1 MADKDAVWDVVV
13 EEADDPTQPQSGTV
27 EIAIVKKTEVEARQ
41 AFVEAVSNAKRLAY
55 RSVRLR
61 SDGVDVEKW
70 PPAAE

>member
-1 MADKDAVWDVVV
+1 MANKDAVWDVVV
-13 EEADDPTQPQSGTV
+13 EEPNDATQPQSETV

-61 SDGVDVEKW
+61 SDGEDVLKW
-70 PPAAE
+70 PPAAK